1 MLLILSQQK
10 LIGHS
15 RDVIANNYMSWVS
28 ARQLFVWLR
37 HRPRRSQVV
46 AKKLLEA
53 AHRTVAILGD
63 LRPVVNIR
71 KQEPLEFCIARSE
84 RIAEPR
90 DTLRQ
95 PPEFLHGSDF

>member
-1 MLLILSQQK
+1 MLVILSQQK

-15 RDVIANNYMSWVS
+15 RDVVANNYVPWVN

-37 HRPRRSQVV
+37 HRSRRSQIVTEEF
-46 AKKLLEA
+46 LEA
-53 AHRTVAILGD
+53 VYRTVAIFGD

-71 KQEPLEFCIARSE
+71 KQEPLEFRISRSE

-95 PPEFLHGSDF
+95 PPEFLHG